1 MRSPTAKRSS
11 NRYIRVM
18 LPLLP
23 HTIVLHAVTYRNAV
37 IQPLLHA
44 SNAACGHLPQ
54 SGHPTATY
62 EYNALPHTCM
72 RSPTAKR
79 SSNRYIQWSAYR
91 FSCSLSI
98 PLPSMLPSFWSQ
110 PCSCRPRSRAKWL
123 WSQAMMKTRASSS
136 GTLGALRASNA
147 PRVRRRL
154 GATGQNP
161 GHAKRSL
168 RISMPAATT

>member
-23 HTIVLHAVTYRNAV
+23 HTIVLHAVTYRKAV

-62 EYNALPHTCM
+62 EYNALPHTYSTACGHPPQ
-72 RSPTAKR
+72 SGHPTAIY
-79 SSNRYIQWSAYR
+79 SGLLIV
-91 FSCSLSI
+91 
-98 PLPSMLPSFWSQ
+98 
-110 PCSCRPRSRAKWL
+110 SR
-123 WSQAMMKTRASSS
+123 
-136 GTLGALRASNA
+136 
-147 PRVRRRL
+147 VV
-154 GATGQNP
+154 
-161 GHAKRSL
+161 
-168 RISMPAATT
+168 